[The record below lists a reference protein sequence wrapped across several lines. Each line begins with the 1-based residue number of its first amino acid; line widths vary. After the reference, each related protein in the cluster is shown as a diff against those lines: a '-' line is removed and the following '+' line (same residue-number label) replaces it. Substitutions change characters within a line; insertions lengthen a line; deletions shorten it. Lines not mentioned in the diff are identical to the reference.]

1 MSNDWILKTLV
12 SLGLSEMDAEIYVY
26 LAKNGPQTV
35 KNATSSLKLHRQ
47 QLYRS
52 LKNLQNKGI
61 IVPSKE
67 RPARFSAVTFEKVL
81 ELFLKAKMEQQQNLQ
96 KNKAEILSTWHSL
109 IEGDLVDT

>member
-26 LAKNGPQTV
+26 LVKNGSQTAKDIV
-35 KNATSSLKLHRQ
+35 ASLKVHRQ

-61 IVPSKE
+61 VVPSKE
-67 RPARFSAVTFEKVL
+67 RPARFSAVMLEKVL
-81 ELFLKAKMEQQQNLQ
+81 EIFLKAKIEQQQNLQ
-96 KNKAEILSTWHSL
+96 KNKAEILSTWQSL
-109 IEGDLVDT
+109 VGRDLVDT